1 MKRVVS
7 QIRHRALRLPLGA
20 ALATAC
26 TLVLSSTAALAD
38 QPPQPIDDDA
48 IHPITVSF
56 GGADP
61 LPTSRTV
68 QHWLG
73 ETTNPENGITY
84 RYNMVGVD
92 PSTDGSAT
100 VGVDII
106 PLDVTVDGVAFNG
119 SDRVAGVIGSPLFQS
134 NIDYSSTR
142 ALTHANGTPWFRPAP
157 LSQFPLSANNTGQL
171 IDATMR
177 SQFNKVGSGYHLVL
191 DTGVLYDPVTIDVPR
206 EHGITVVTPG
216 NVVFADVDVS
226 WFQARV
232 QNLLARL
239 HLDPTH
245 LTILLTKDVLL
256 YVDNDPLHCCVL
268 GAHGA
273 GHATGGEN
281 GPVNGM
287 GNQPVQTF
295 VWSSWLSPGLFG
307 PRMWINKDIS
317 VLTHEITEWAADPFN
332 TNTVQRWKADNAPQY
347 GCSDLLEV
355 GDPTFN
361 LGFAVGPFDATGEGT
376 FHIQEEAFLPWF
388 MHIAPNTISQ
398 RAQITADGRYTFM
411 GDLNPFPWFHR
422 PADTC

>member
-1 MKRVVS
+1 M
-7 QIRHRALRLPLGA
+7 RHRAFRLVGA
-20 ALATAC
+20 ALVTAC
-26 TLVLSSTAALAD
+26 TLVLSSTAAQAD

-68 QHWLG
+68 KHWRG
-73 ETTNPENGITY
+73 EEKNPDNDITY
-84 RYNMVGVD
+84 RYIMVGVD
-92 PSTDGSAT
+92 PSTNRSAT
-100 VGVDII
+100 IDVDII
-106 PLDVTVDGVAFNG
+106 PLDLTVDGIAFNG
-119 SDRVAGVIGSPLFQS
+119 SDRADAVRGSPLF
-134 NIDYSSTR
+134 DYTGDYAWTR
-142 ALTHANGTPWFRPAP
+142 AVTHANGTPWFSPP

-171 IDATMR
+171 LDATMR
-177 SQFNKVGSGYHLVL
+177 SQFNKVFPDPGYHLFLAPTLHSAVS
-191 DTGVLYDPVTIDVPR
+191 IDVPR

-239 HLDPTH
+239 HLDPEH
-245 LTILLTKDVLL
+245 LTILLTNDVLL
-256 YVDNDPLHCCVL
+256 YVDNNPLHCCVL

-281 GPVNGM
+281 GPVNGS

-317 VLTHEITEWAADPFN
+317 VLTHEVTEWANDPFN
-332 TNTVQRWKADNAPQY
+332 TNTVQPWTAPNAPQY
-347 GCSDLLEV
+347 GCSNLLEV

-361 LGFAVGPFDATGEGT
+361 LGFSVGPYDPITGEGT
-376 FHIQEEAFLPWF
+376 WHVQDEVFLPWF
-388 MHIAPNTISQ
+388 MHIAAPNDISQ
-398 RAQITADGRYTFM
+398 PEQFTADGRYTFM
-411 GDLNPFPWFHR
+411 GYFNRFEWFHR

>member
-1 MKRVVS
+1 M
-7 QIRHRALRLPLGA
+7 RHRAIRLLAA
-20 ALATAC
+20 ALAASG
-26 TLVLSSTAALAD
+26 TLVLSSVAALAD
-38 QPPQPIDDDA
+38 RPPQPIDDDA
-48 IHPITVSF
+48 IQPITVSF

-73 ETTNPENGITY
+73 ETANPDNGITY

-92 PSTDGSAT
+92 PGTNGSAT

-119 SDRVAGVIGSPLFQS
+119 SDGVAGLLASPLFDT
-134 NIDYSSTR
+134 NFDYSFTR
-142 ALTHANGTPWFRPAP
+142 ALTHANGTPWLRPAP

-191 DTGVLYDPVTIDVPR
+191 DTPVRYEPVTIDVPL
-206 EHGITVVTPG
+206 EHGITMVTPG

-232 QNLLARL
+232 QNLIGRL

-245 LTILLTKDVLL
+245 VAIFLTKDVLL
-256 YVDNDPLHCCVL
+256 YVDNNPLHCCVL

-281 GPVNGM
+281 GPVNGR
-287 GNQPVQTF
+287 GNQPLQTF
-295 VWSSWLSPGLFG
+295 VWSSWLTPGLFG

-317 VLTHEITEWAADPFN
+317 TLTHEITEWAADPFN
-332 TNTVQRWKADNAPQY
+332 TNTVQPWKADNAPQY

-361 LGFAVGPFDATGEGT
+361 LGFAVGPFDANGEGT
-376 FHIQEEAFLPWF
+376 FHVQDEVFLPWF
-388 MHIAPNTISQ
+388 MHIAPNTMSQ
-398 RAQITADGRYTFM
+398 RAQFTADGRYTLM
-411 GDLNPFPWFHR
+411 GDFTPFAWFHR
-422 PADTC
+422 PSDTC